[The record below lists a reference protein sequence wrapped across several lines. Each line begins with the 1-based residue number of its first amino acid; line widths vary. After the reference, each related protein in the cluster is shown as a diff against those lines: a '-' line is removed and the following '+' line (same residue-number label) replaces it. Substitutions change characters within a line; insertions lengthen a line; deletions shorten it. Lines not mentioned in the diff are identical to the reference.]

1 MQWLEITINTKS
13 ERLDALCGRLELLGV
28 TGLVIED
35 ENEYR
40 RFLEQNRQYWD
51 YIDEELEKS
60 IAGVCRVRFYL
71 EESASGRAELARLT
85 AALPEEALRVR
96 VVRDE
101 DWENNW
107 KQYYRP
113 VSVGERL
120 LIVPQWE
127 EPPEAEG
134 RCILRLD
141 PGLIF
146 GTGTHATTQMC
157 LRALESSVKGGEHVL
172 DLGCGSGILGI
183 AALLFGAADCVGCDI
198 DAKAPKV
205 VMENAAL
212 NEIGPDRM
220 TVYAGDVLSDGA
232 LKKKLSVRKYDVVT
246 ANIVADVIIA
256 LSPGVRGLLKETG
269 DFLCSGIIEGRQ
281 EEVKTALIASGFR
294 IADEFQQDGWY
305 AYRCRQPQTV

>member
-13 ERLDALCGRLELLGV
+13 ERLDALCGRLEMLDI

-40 RFLEQNRQYWD
+40 NFLEQNRQYWD
-51 YIDEELEKS
+51 YIDEELERS

-71 EESASGRAELARLT
+71 EDSGDGRAALTRLT
-85 AALPEEALRVR
+85 TALPEETLHVR
-96 VVRDE
+96 AVRDE

-113 VSVGERL
+113 VFVGKRL

-127 EPPEAEG
+127 EPPEIEG
-134 RCILRLD
+134 RCVLRLD

-157 LRALESSVKGGEHVL
+157 LCALEDSVRGGEHVL

-198 DAKAPKV
+198 DPKAPKV
-205 VMENAAL
+205 VLENAAL
-212 NEIGPDRM
+212 NGIGTDRM
-220 TVYAGDVLSDGA
+220 TVYAGDVLSDNA
-232 LKKKLSVRKYDVVT
+232 LKKKLAARKYGVVL
-246 ANIVADVIIA
+246 ANIVADVIIGLA
-256 LSPGVRGLLKETG
+256 PGVRELLADGG
-269 DFLCSGIIEGRQ
+269 DFLCSGIIDGRQ
-281 EEVKTALIASGFR
+281 EEVKAALGASGFR
-294 IADEFQQDGWY
+294 IADEFHQDGWY
-305 AYRCRQPQTV
+305 AYRCQPQKTV